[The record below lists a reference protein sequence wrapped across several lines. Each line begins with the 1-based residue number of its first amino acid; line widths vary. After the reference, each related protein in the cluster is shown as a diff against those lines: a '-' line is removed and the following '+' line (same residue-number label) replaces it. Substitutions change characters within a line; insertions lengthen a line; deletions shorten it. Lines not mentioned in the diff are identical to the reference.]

1 MEGEAV
7 SDDDFQNESV
17 FTRRTTAA
25 EKQQVQHGKAK
36 VCKGDRWLYSET
48 VIWIWI
54 LSFMCHVRITA
65 CNEWHLCRQKWCVKS
80 LAAAVCLFQNT
91 IYETFPISLTFAQKF
106 QACKYLSFV
115 RTPSLSVNL
124 DIFHRSFLSMPN
136 VDQGVSSWMKKRRC
150 QKKTMGAMC
159 HPMKRM
165 ETSRIILLMD
175 LLSTTHTV
183 RRDWTVQHN
192 FPRFYAT
199 PVNYFECN
207 WLDSKCFEL
216 NKLCCNIY
224 TSCLFS
230 VRVRDARY
238 LPEVSEKPCSPGQV

>member
-91 IYETFPISLTFAQKF
+91 IYETFPISLTFAQKC

-136 VDQGVSSWMKKRRC
+136 VDQGVSSWMKKRSC